1 MVPRVAVANAQI
13 ELIQL
18 RIIYNRV
25 PHRPAAAAFTP
36 VTLFGL
42 AAPRTGCCRFQDVV
56 ARGIVGLARRVWRRV
71 ETPSLRASGCIIR
84 RDVAPC
90 AKFRAAEAYNDLVL
104 HDARYARDRAVGF
117 EIKRLDAPILLSG
130 AGIK

>member
-56 ARGIVGLARRVWRRV
+56 ARGIVGFARRVWRRV
-71 ETPSLRASGCIIR
+71 EAPSLRASGCIIR
-84 RDVAPC
+84 GDIPPC
-90 AKFRAAEAYNDLVL
+90 AKFRATEADNDLVL
-104 HDARYARDRAVGF
+104 HHARYARDRAVGF

>member
-42 AAPRTGCCRFQDVV
+42 AAPSAGCCRLQDVV
-56 ARGIVGLARRVWRRV
+56 ARGIVGFARRVWRRV
-71 ETPSLRASGCIIR
+71 ETPRLLAGGCIIR
-84 RDVAPC
+84 GDIATCP
-90 AKFRAAEAYNDLVL
+90 KFSATEADDDLVL
-104 HDARYARDRAVGF
+104 HDAGNAGNRAVGF
-117 EIKRLDAPILLSG
+117 EIKRLDAPVLLSG

>member
-56 ARGIVGLARRVWRRV
+56 ARGIVGFARRVWRRV
-71 ETPSLRASGCIIR
+71 EAPSLRASGCIIR
-84 RDVAPC
+84 GDIPPC
-90 AKFRAAEAYNDLVL
+90 AKFRATEADNDLVL
-104 HDARYARDRAVGF
+104 HQAWNAGNRAVGF

>member
-18 RIIYNRV
+18 CIIYNRV
-25 PHRPAAAAFTP
+25 PHRPAAAAFLP

-42 AAPRTGCCRFQDVV
+42 AAPSTGCCRFQDVV
-56 ARGIVGLARRVWRRV
+56 ARGIVGFARRVWRRV
-71 ETPSLRASGCIIR
+71 EAPSLRASGCIIR
-84 RDVAPC
+84 GDIPPC
-90 AKFRAAEAYNDLVL
+90 AKFRATEADNDLVL
-104 HDARYARDRAVGF
+104 HHAGNAGNCAVGF
-117 EIKRLDAPILLSG
+117 EIKRLDAPVLLSG